1 MHPYWLLT
9 TDYWLLKATWTRL
22 KAPVNL
28 PPPIIV
34 FVTVFI
40 DLLGFGIIIPLL
52 PFYAETFGATAFT
65 VGLLATS
72 FSLMQFIFA
81 PIWGRLSD
89 RVGRRPIILLG
100 LLGSCLSYFG
110 FGMAGTLTAL
120 FAARIFAGIAG
131 ANIPTAQAV
140 VADLTTPE
148 NRAKGMGMVGA
159 AFGLGFIFGPAIGG
173 FLSRYGYS
181 VPAFFAS
188 GLSLVNFVA
197 AWFLLPETLK
207 PEHRAIERVGRIDAL
222 RSALARPHLP
232 LLLVIGF
239 LVVAAFSAFESTFAL
254 FAERSYGFGASSIG
268 YVFAFVGIVLVIVQG
283 FLVGKVVKRIGEHHI
298 VPASLA
304 IVAIGLLM
312 IPATRS
318 VAALLVANGVM
329 AVGMGF
335 NNPSL
340 MSLVSRYSSAE
351 DQGGVLGLT
360 QSLNSLARIVGPL
373 WGGFAFDHLGIG
385 MPYITSAAVMGIAAA
400 LSIHALWRSQ
410 MSAGA

>member
-1 MHPYWLLT
+1 L
-9 TDYWLLKATWTRL
+9 
-22 KAPVNL
+22 NL
-28 PPPIIV
+28 PPLIIV

-52 PFYAETFGATAFT
+52 PFYAQTFGATAFT

-100 LLGSCLSYFG
+100 LLGSCFSYLG
-110 FGMAGTLTAL
+110 FGMASTLTSL

-148 NRAKGMGMVGA
+148 NRAKGMGLVGA

-173 FLSRYGYS
+173 FLSRYGYA

-188 GLSLVNFVA
+188 GLSLANFAA

-207 PEHRAIERVGRIDAL
+207 PEHRAVERVGRIDAL
-222 RSALARPHLP
+222 RAALARPHLP
-232 LLLVIGF
+232 LLLLIGF
-239 LVVAAFSAFESTFAL
+239 LIVAAFSGYESTFAL
-254 FAERSYGFGASSIG
+254 FAEQSYGFHASSIG
-268 YVFAFVGIVLVIVQG
+268 YIFAFVGVILVIVQG
-283 FLVGKVVKRIGEHHI
+283 LLVGRAVKALGEHHI

-304 IVAIGLLM
+304 IVAVGLLM

-318 VAALLVANGVM
+318 VGALLVANGVM

-335 NNPSL
+335 NNPAL
-340 MSLVSRYSSAE
+340 MSLISRYSAAE

-373 WGGFAFDHLGIG
+373 WGGFAFDRLGIG
-385 MPYITSAAVMGIAAA
+385 MPYITSAAVMGIAALLA
-400 LSIHALWRSQ
+400 LHALWRAQ
-410 MSAGA
+410 TSAAA

>member
-1 MHPYWLLT
+1 MSTLEPSPL
-9 TDYWLLKATWTRL
+9 
-22 KAPVNL
+22 
-28 PPPIIV
+28 IIV

-100 LLGSCLSYFG
+100 LLGSCLSYFA
-110 FGMAGTLTAL
+110 FGMASTLTSL

-188 GLSLVNFVA
+188 GLSLVNFIA

-207 PEHRAIERVGRIDAL
+207 PEHRAIERVGRLDAL

-312 IPATRS
+312 IPATQS

-340 MSLVSRYSSAE
+340 MSLVSRYSAAE
-351 DQGGVLGLT
+351 DQGGVMGLT

-373 WGGFAFDHLGIG
+373 WGGFAFDRLGIG

-410 MSAGA
+410 MSAGP

>member
-1 MHPYWLLT
+1 M
-9 TDYWLLKATWTRL
+9 
-22 KAPVNL
+22 KAPPL
-28 PPPIIV
+28 IIV

-52 PFYAETFGATAFT
+52 PFYAQTFGATAFT
-65 VGLLATS
+65 VGLLSTS

-81 PIWGRLSD
+81 PIWGRISD

-100 LLGSCLSYFG
+100 LLGSCLSYLG
-110 FGMAGTLTAL
+110 FGLANTLTAL

-148 NRAKGMGMVGA
+148 NRAKGMGLVGA

-173 FLSRYGYS
+173 FLSRYGYAA
-181 VPAFFAS
+181 PAYFAS
-188 GLSLVNFVA
+188 GVSLANFVA

-222 RSALARPHLP
+222 RAALARPHLP

-239 LVVAAFSAFESTFAL
+239 LIVAAFSAYESTFAL
-254 FAERSYGFGASSIG
+254 FAEQTHGFNAGSIG
-268 YVFAFVGIVLVIVQG
+268 YIFAFVGVILVVVQG
-283 FLVGKVVKRIGEHHI
+283 ALVGRAVKWLGEHHI

-304 IVAIGLLM
+304 LVAVGLLM
-312 IPATRS
+312 IPATTS
-318 VAALLVANGVM
+318 VAALLVASGVM

-340 MSLVSRYSSAE
+340 MSLISRYSAAE

-385 MPYITSAAVMGIAAA
+385 MPYVSSAAVMGLASL
-400 LSIHALWRSQ
+400 LSLHALWRARLA
-410 MSAGA
+410 AGG

>member
-1 MHPYWLLT
+1 VSLSPL
-9 TDYWLLKATWTRL
+9 
-22 KAPVNL
+22 
-28 PPPIIV
+28 IIV

-72 FSLMQFIFA
+72 FSLMQFVFA
-81 PIWGRLSD
+81 PVWGRVSD

-110 FGMAGTLTAL
+110 FGMASTLTSL

-148 NRAKGMGMVGA
+148 NRAKGMGLVGA

-188 GLSLVNFVA
+188 GLSLANFVA

-239 LVVAAFSAFESTFAL
+239 LVVAAFSGYESTFAL
-254 FAERSYGFGASSIG
+254 FAERTYSFHASSIG
-268 YVFAFVGIVLVIVQG
+268 YVFAFVGIILVIVQG
-283 FLVGKVVKRIGEHHI
+283 VLVGKVVKGIGEHHV

-304 IVAIGLLM
+304 IVAVGLLM

-335 NNPSL
+335 NNPAL
-340 MSLVSRYSSAE
+340 MSLISRYSSAE
-351 DQGGVLGLT
+351 DQGGVMGLT
-360 QSLNSLARIVGPL
+360 QSLNSLARIVGPM
-373 WGGFAFDHLGIG
+373 WAGFAFDHLGIG
-385 MPYITSAAVMGIAAA
+385 MPYITSAAVMGVAA
-400 LSIHALWRSQ
+400 LLAIHALWRSQ
-410 MSAGA
+410 MSAEA

>member
-1 MHPYWLLT
+1 MSLSPL
-9 TDYWLLKATWTRL
+9 
-22 KAPVNL
+22 
-28 PPPIIV
+28 IIV

-100 LLGSCLSYFG
+100 LLGSCLSYLA
-110 FGMAGTLTAL
+110 FGMASTLTAL

-148 NRAKGMGMVGA
+148 NRARGMGMVGA

-181 VPAFFAS
+181 TPAFFAS

-197 AWFLLPETLK
+197 AWFLLPESLK

-312 IPATRS
+312 IPATQS

-340 MSLVSRYSSAE
+340 MSLVSRYSAAE
-351 DQGGVLGLT
+351 DQGGVMGLT

>member
-1 MHPYWLLT
+1 MSLSPL
-9 TDYWLLKATWTRL
+9 
-22 KAPVNL
+22 
-28 PPPIIV
+28 IIV

-81 PIWGRLSD
+81 PIWGRVSD

-110 FGMAGTLTAL
+110 FGMASTLTSL

-207 PEHRAIERVGRIDAL
+207 PEHRAIERVGRLDAL

-283 FLVGKVVKRIGEHHI
+283 FLVGRVVKRIGEHHI

-340 MSLVSRYSSAE
+340 MSLVSRYSAAE
-351 DQGGVLGLT
+351 DQGGVMGLT

-385 MPYITSAAVMGIAAA
+385 MPYITSAVVMGIAAA

-410 MSAGA
+410 MSAGT

>member
-1 MHPYWLLT
+1 
-9 TDYWLLKATWTRL
+9 
-22 KAPVNL
+22 VNL
-28 PPPIIV
+28 PPLIIV

-52 PFYAETFGATAFT
+52 PFYAQTFGATAFT
-65 VGLLATS
+65 VGMLATS

-81 PIWGRLSD
+81 PVWGRVSD
-89 RVGRRPIILLG
+89 RVGRRPIILAG
-100 LLGSCLSYFG
+100 LLGSCLSYLA
-110 FGMAGTLTAL
+110 FGMASTLTAL

-148 NRAKGMGMVGA
+148 NRAKGMGIIGA

-173 FLSRYGYS
+173 FLSQYGYAA
-181 VPAFFAS
+181 PAFFAA
-188 GLSLVNFVA
+188 GLSLANFAA

-222 RSALARPHLP
+222 RAALARPHLP

-239 LVVAAFSAFESTFAL
+239 LVVAAFSGYESTFAL
-254 FAERSYGFGASSIG
+254 FAERTHGFRASSIG
-268 YVFAFVGIVLVIVQG
+268 YIFAFVGVILVIVQG
-283 FLVGKVVKRIGEHHI
+283 LLVGRVVKAIGEHHI

-304 IVAIGLLM
+304 IVAAGLLM
-312 IPATRS
+312 IPATQS
-318 VAALLVANGVM
+318 VGALLAANGLM

-335 NNPSL
+335 NNPAL
-340 MSLVSRYSSAE
+340 MSLVSRYSAAE

-373 WGGFAFDHLGIG
+373 WGGFAFDRLGIG
-385 MPYITSAAVMGIAAA
+385 MPYISSAAVMAAAA
-400 LSIHALWRSQ
+400 LLAVHALWRAR
-410 MSAGA
+410 MTAGA

>member
-1 MHPYWLLT
+1 M
-9 TDYWLLKATWTRL
+9 
-22 KAPVNL
+22 NL
-28 PPPIIV
+28 SPFIVV

-81 PIWGRLSD
+81 PIWGRVSD
-89 RVGRRPIILLG
+89 RVGRRPIILVG
-100 LLGSCLSYFG
+100 LLGSCLSYLA
-110 FGMAGTLTAL
+110 FGMAGTLTGL

-181 VPAFFAS
+181 MPAFFAS
-188 GLSLVNFVA
+188 ALALANFVA

-222 RSALARPHLP
+222 RGAIARPHLP
-232 LLLVIGF
+232 LLLLIGF

-254 FAERSYGFGASSIG
+254 FAERVYAFHASTIG

-304 IVAIGLLM
+304 LVAIGLLM
-312 IPATRS
+312 IPGTRS
-318 VAALLVANGVM
+318 VAALLVANGIM

-335 NNPSL
+335 NNPAL
-340 MSLVSRYSSAE
+340 MSLVSRYTAAE
-351 DQGGVLGLT
+351 DQGGVMGLT
-360 QSLNSLARIVGPL
+360 QSLNSLARIIGPM

-385 MPYITSAAVMGIAAA
+385 MPYISAAAVMAVASAIA
-400 LSIHALWRSQ
+400 IRALWRSQ
-410 MSAGA
+410 MDATM

>member
-1 MHPYWLLT
+1 
-9 TDYWLLKATWTRL
+9 
-22 KAPVNL
+22 VNL
-28 PPPIIV
+28 SPFIVV

-81 PIWGRLSD
+81 PIWGRVSD
-89 RVGRRPIILLG
+89 RVGRRPIILVG
-100 LLGSCLSYFG
+100 LLGSCLSYLA
-110 FGMAGTLTAL
+110 FGMAGTLTGL

-181 VPAFFAS
+181 MPAFFAS
-188 GLSLVNFVA
+188 ALSLANFVA

-222 RSALARPHLP
+222 RGAIARPHLP
-232 LLLVIGF
+232 LLLLIGF

-254 FAERSYGFGASSIG
+254 FAERVYAFHASTIG

-304 IVAIGLLM
+304 LVAIGLLM
-312 IPATRS
+312 IPGTRS
-318 VAALLVANGVM
+318 VAALLVANGIM

-335 NNPSL
+335 NSPAL
-340 MSLVSRYSSAE
+340 MSLVSRYTAAE
-351 DQGGVLGLT
+351 DQGGVMGLT
-360 QSLNSLARIVGPL
+360 QSLNSLARIIGPM

-385 MPYITSAAVMGIAAA
+385 MPYISAAAVMAVASAIA
-400 LSIHALWRSQ
+400 IRGLWRSQ
-410 MSAGA
+410 MDAAV

>member
-1 MHPYWLLT
+1 L
-9 TDYWLLKATWTRL
+9 
-22 KAPVNL
+22 NL
-28 PPPIIV
+28 PPLIVV

-100 LLGSCLSYFG
+100 LLGSCLSYLG

-148 NRAKGMGMVGA
+148 NRAKGMGMIGA

-173 FLSRYGYS
+173 FLSRYGYAM
-181 VPAFFAS
+181 PAFFAS
-188 GLSLVNFVA
+188 ALSLANFVA

-207 PEHRAIERVGRIDAL
+207 PEHRAVERVGRMDAL
-222 RSALARPHLP
+222 RTAIARPHLP
-232 LLLVIGF
+232 LLLLIGF

-254 FAERSYGFGASSIG
+254 FAERVYAFHASSIG

-304 IVAIGLLM
+304 LVAIGLLM
-312 IPATRS
+312 IPATHS

-340 MSLVSRYSSAE
+340 MSLVSRYTAAE
-351 DQGGVLGLT
+351 DQGGVMGLT
-360 QSLNSLARIVGPL
+360 QSLNSLARIIGPM

-385 MPYITSAAVMGIAAA
+385 MPYVSAAAVIAVASA
-400 LSIHALWRSQ
+400 ISIRALWRAQ
-410 MSAGA
+410 MDATV

>member
-1 MHPYWLLT
+1 L
-9 TDYWLLKATWTRL
+9 
-22 KAPVNL
+22 NL
-28 PPPIIV
+28 PPLIIV

-100 LLGSCLSYFG
+100 LLGSCLSYFA
-110 FGMAGTLTAL
+110 FGMASTLTSL

-188 GLSLVNFVA
+188 GLSLVNFIA

-207 PEHRAIERVGRIDAL
+207 PEHRAIERVGRLDAL

-312 IPATRS
+312 IPATQS

-340 MSLVSRYSSAE
+340 MSLVSRYSAAE
-351 DQGGVLGLT
+351 DQGGVMGLT

-373 WGGFAFDHLGIG
+373 WGGFAFDRLGIG

-410 MSAGA
+410 MSTEP

>member
-1 MHPYWLLT
+1 
-9 TDYWLLKATWTRL
+9 
-22 KAPVNL
+22 VNL
-28 PPPIIV
+28 SPFIVV

-81 PIWGRLSD
+81 PIWGRVSD
-89 RVGRRPIILLG
+89 RVGRRPIILVG
-100 LLGSCLSYFG
+100 LLGSCLSYLA
-110 FGMAGTLTAL
+110 FGMAGTLTGL

-181 VPAFFAS
+181 MPAFFAS
-188 GLSLVNFVA
+188 ALALANFVA

-222 RSALARPHLP
+222 RGAIARPHLP
-232 LLLVIGF
+232 LLLLIGF

-254 FAERSYGFGASSIG
+254 FAERVYAFHASTIG

-304 IVAIGLLM
+304 LVAIGLLM
-312 IPATRS
+312 IPGTRS
-318 VAALLVANGVM
+318 VAALLVANGIM

-335 NNPSL
+335 NNPAL
-340 MSLVSRYSSAE
+340 MSLVSRYTAAE
-351 DQGGVLGLT
+351 DQGGVMGLT
-360 QSLNSLARIVGPL
+360 QSLNSLARIIGPM

-385 MPYITSAAVMGIAAA
+385 MPYISAAAVMAVASAIA
-400 LSIHALWRSQ
+400 IRALWRSQ
-410 MSAGA
+410 MDATM

>member
-1 MHPYWLLT
+1 L
-9 TDYWLLKATWTRL
+9 
-22 KAPVNL
+22 NL
-28 PPPIIV
+28 PPLIIV

-100 LLGSCLSYFG
+100 LLGSCLSYFA
-110 FGMAGTLTAL
+110 FGMASTLTSL

-188 GLSLVNFVA
+188 GLSLVNFIA

-207 PEHRAIERVGRIDAL
+207 PEHRAIERVGRLDAL

-312 IPATRS
+312 IPATQS

-340 MSLVSRYSSAE
+340 MSLVSRYSAAE
-351 DQGGVLGLT
+351 DQGGVMGLT

-373 WGGFAFDHLGIG
+373 WGGFAFDRLGIG

-410 MSAGA
+410 TSAGP

>member
-1 MHPYWLLT
+1 VKLSPL
-9 TDYWLLKATWTRL
+9 
-22 KAPVNL
+22 
-28 PPPIIV
+28 IIV

-65 VGLLATS
+65 VGMLATS
-72 FSLMQFIFA
+72 FSLMQFVFA

-100 LLGSCLSYFG
+100 LLGSCLSYLA
-110 FGMAGTLTAL
+110 FGMANTLTAL

-148 NRAKGMGMVGA
+148 NRAKGMGIIGA

-181 VPAFFAS
+181 MPAFFAS
-188 GLSLVNFVA
+188 GLSLLNFAA

-222 RSALARPHLP
+222 RAALARPHLP
-232 LLLVIGF
+232 LLLVISF
-239 LVVAAFSAFESTFAL
+239 LIVAAFSAFEATFAL
-254 FAERSYGFGASSIG
+254 FAERAYGFGASTIG
-268 YVFAFVGIVLVIVQG
+268 YVFAFVGIILVIVQG
-283 FLVGKVVKRIGEHHI
+283 ALVGRVVKRVGEHHI
-298 VPASLA
+298 MPASLA

-318 VAALLVANGVM
+318 VAALLAANGIM

-340 MSLVSRYSSAE
+340 MSLVSRYSAAE
-351 DQGGVLGLT
+351 DQGGVMGLM
-360 QSLNSLARIVGPL
+360 QSLSSLARIVGPL

-385 MPYITSAAVMGIAAA
+385 MPYITSAAVMGVAA
-400 LSIHALWRSQ
+400 LLALHALWRSQ
-410 MSAGA
+410 MAAGA